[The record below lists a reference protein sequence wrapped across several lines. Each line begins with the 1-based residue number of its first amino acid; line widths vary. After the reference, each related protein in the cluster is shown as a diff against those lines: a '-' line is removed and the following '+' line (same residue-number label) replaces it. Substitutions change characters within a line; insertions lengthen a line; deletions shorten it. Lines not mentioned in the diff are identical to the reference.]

1 MKSYKK
7 RFSEILFNA
16 FESNRKKKNVTN
28 KGVNELIKNSEFY
41 KQNIFSI
48 RASIIFFFKTKYL
61 LKKKISANYLDSMN
75 NYNKMIINNILSNNI
90 SRIKEKYTEMLY
102 NIESNDIV
110 TKYIPK
116 KDIYYFLKYLVVLYD
131 KFYIQYPNYI
141 RDFNVY
147 FFMTKYL
154 LKKQHNI
161 DAIKE
166 KNKNIYI
173 EEKINK
179 LFSKY
184 PQREAKLL
192 SSSLSSNDS
201 EKNYSKLKQMR
212 GQGFSIDMGNSLDS
226 LYKLESLVNKVDK
239 NLEIPNISNIY
250 MIKRSKSFKN
260 IDTFIINYPEM
271 KKPKKVKWTELYEIN
286 SRKLM
291 RDKKRK
297 GTEFKLDRKR
307 VSIEKVIEID
317 KVKKKIFKKK
327 KTKKEIRQSII
338 NKRNEIK
345 EIRKILLEKDVAQN
359 NKILDVVKRGFAFI
373 NENKPENSINKN
385 LLINSYLKKDIKLYE
400 DREKANN
407 NNNNNNSN
415 KEIEIKEK
423 IIQLSKNKNFKCNNY
438 YNSEN
443 YNLFKNRKYILKNLN
458 DNLNEYRFYN
468 KIKQN
473 TLEKQK
479 YYEKKINPRLFNIK
493 IDSLLNIKNTNEIN
507 YKFNKTKILPFI
519 DSITPKSNKENTF
532 IQTICKKLS
541 KVSNNNI
548 DFKIRNN
555 NLLGPFDLK
564 NKSEYY
570 IDSFLSNNEKRNSK
584 IFNNKMERLENSI
597 YKYYKTN
604 IKEKGIPLIEYK
616 LNYFNRVHLT
626 DKNNSKNNIR
636 NKNIRNNVVF
646 SKANNNTFSK
656 KKIGPRLKNKF
667 NNEIILLENIKKS
680 NDYNNLSI
688 KDKVIKNIKDKINQ
702 NSIEQI
708 ESNDKYI
715 KIRLSNS
722 VRQRKK
728 SIKNN
733 IE

>member
-1 MKSYKK
+1 MKSDKR
-7 RFSEILFNA
+7 RFSQILFNA
-16 FESNRKKKNVTN
+16 FESNRKKKNLAN
-28 KGVNELIKNSEFY
+28 NGVNEQIKNSEFY

-61 LKKKISANYLDSMN
+61 LMKKISANYLDSMN

-131 KFYIQYPNYI
+131 KFYIPYPNYI

-161 DAIKE
+161 DATKE
-166 KNKNIYI
+166 KNKNLYI

-184 PQREAKLL
+184 PQRETKLL
-192 SSSLSSNDS
+192 SSSLSSSDS
-201 EKNYSKLKQMR
+201 EKNFSKLKQMR

-226 LYKLESLVNKVDK
+226 LYKLKSLVNKVDK
-239 NLEIPNISNIY
+239 NFEIPKISNIY
-250 MIKRSKSFKN
+250 MIKPSKSFKN
-260 IDTFIINYPEM
+260 IDTFLINYSEM

-286 SRKLM
+286 SRKLL
-291 RDKKRK
+291 RNKKRK
-297 GTEFKLDRKR
+297 GTEFKLDRKK

-327 KTKKEIRQSII
+327 KTKEEIRQSII

-345 EIRKILLEKDVAQN
+345 EIKKILLEKDVSQN

-373 NENKPENSINKN
+373 NENNPENSINKN

-400 DREKANN
+400 DREEANKN
-407 NNNNNNSN
+407 NTN

-423 IIQLSKNKNFKCNNY
+423 IIQLSKNKCNNY

-458 DNLNEYRFYN
+458 DSLNEYRFYN

-493 IDSLLNIKNTNEIN
+493 IDSLLNIKNANELN
-507 YKFNKTKILPFI
+507 YKFNKRKILPFI
-519 DSITPKSNKENTF
+519 DSITPKNKKENTI
-532 IQTICKKLS
+532 IQTIGKKLS

-548 DFKIRNN
+548 DLKIRNN
-555 NLLGPFDLK
+555 NLLVPYDLK
-564 NKSEYY
+564 NKSECY
-570 IDSFLSNNEKRNSK
+570 IDSFLSNNQKRNSK

-597 YKYYKTN
+597 YKYYKTTK
-604 IKEKGIPLIEYK
+604 KEKGIPLIEYK
-616 LNYFNRVHLT
+616 LNYFNRVNLT
-626 DKNNSKNNIR
+626 DKNNSKNNL
-636 NKNIRNNVVF
+636 RNNIIF
-646 SKANNNTFSK
+646 SKENNNIFSK
-656 KKIGPRLKNKF
+656 KKIGTRLKNKC
-667 NNEIILLENIKKS
+667 NNEILLLANTKKS
-680 NDYNNLSI
+680 NEYNNLSI
-688 KDKVIKNIKDKINQ
+688 KDKVIKNIKNKINQ
-702 NSIEQI
+702 DSFEQI
-708 ESNDKYI
+708 KSNIKY
-715 KIRLSNS
+715 IRLSNS

-728 SIKNN
+728 GIKNI